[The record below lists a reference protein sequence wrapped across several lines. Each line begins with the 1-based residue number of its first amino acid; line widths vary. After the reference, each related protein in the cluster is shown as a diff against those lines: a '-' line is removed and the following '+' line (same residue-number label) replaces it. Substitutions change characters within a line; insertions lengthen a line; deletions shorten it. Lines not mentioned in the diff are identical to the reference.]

1 MKNGI
6 AAIGL
11 LVALSACT
19 PEREQRAYWEHPS
32 DAEVTAAA
40 FQTCLTSANGPQA
53 TRYNDWD
60 EAIQACES
68 YAEGLA
74 RYCPPAATDCLPQY
88 QRSQADVRRV
98 LEGRK

>member
-11 LVALSACT
+11 LAALPACT
-19 PEREQRAYWEHPS
+19 VEQDQREYWEHPS
-32 DAEVTAAA
+32 DAEVTATA
-40 FQTCLTSANGPQA
+40 FQTCLTGSTGPQS

-60 EAIQACES
+60 EAIEACAS
-68 YAEGLA
+68 YAKDIA